1 MTRPKPAVILQPAAT
16 QQLKKGFDTLADLL
30 AITLGP
36 LRGMVLNSPELKE
49 LPEPLSDAATIAR
62 RMLGLPDR
70 AQNVGAM
77 LLRHLVWRVHQ
88 TVGDGSA
95 TTAVLAQAILAQAH
109 RYVTAGANAM
119 VVQRGVKKAVAVAV
133 AALIEQA
140 QTTVTEEDLVAVALG
155 VTSEPEL
162 SFILGEMY
170 ELLGPAAHISIEDYV
185 APYLERQYLE
195 GGHWNARLASAYLI
209 TAPTTRQAILK
220 RCYVAIYEGDLSQE
234 ADIRPLLALIAE
246 KKPANL
252 LLVAHK
258 IEGEALNA
266 LVTTHTNS
274 EMNILAA
281 NLQRVGPRRRA
292 DIHDL
297 AILTGAQPYSS
308 DLGQR
313 LANISA
319 DDLGSARRAE
329 ATVQELFVVGGEGNS
344 TKIRELINI
353 LQNRKSALPPGDDA
367 HAELQMRLARL
378 SGSAAI
384 LKIGAH
390 TKTERAV
397 LHQKAQQS
405 IKALSATLEEGYLPG
420 GGTAYLHCISAIDEL
435 PPPADQ
441 DELFGYKA
449 VARALEAPFRRI
461 LSNAGVTTAG
471 VSQAEILSE
480 KPGLLFDVIQ
490 GKTAAAQSARIFDA
504 AKVLRVA
511 LETAA
516 SGATM
521 ALSTDTIIL
530 KQHPEMS
537 YEP

>member
-1 MTRPKPAVILQPAAT
+1 MTKPKPAVILQPAAT

-49 LPEPLSDAATIAR
+49 IPEPLSDAATIAR

-133 AALIEQA
+133 DALMDQA
-140 QTTVTEEDLVAVALG
+140 QTTVTEEDLVAVAQG

-274 EMNILAA
+274 EMSILAA

-297 AILTGAQPYSS
+297 AVLTGAQPYSS
-308 DLGQR
+308 DLRAAIGQHHR
-313 LANISA
+313 
-319 DDLGSARRAE
+319 GRPGERPTRRSHGTR
-329 ATVQELFVVGGEGNS
+329 TVCC
-344 TKIRELINI
+344 RRR
-353 LQNRKSALPPGDDA
+353 RKSNEDPGA
-367 HAELQMRLARL
+367 
-378 SGSAAI
+378 
-384 LKIGAH
+384 
-390 TKTERAV
+390 
-397 LHQKAQQS
+397 
-405 IKALSATLEEGYLPG
+405 
-420 GGTAYLHCISAIDEL
+420 
-435 PPPADQ
+435 
-441 DELFGYKA
+441 
-449 VARALEAPFRRI
+449 
-461 LSNAGVTTAG
+461 N
-471 VSQAEILSE
+471 
-480 KPGLLFDVIQ
+480 
-490 GKTAAAQSARIFDA
+490 
-504 AKVLRVA
+504 
-511 LETAA
+511 
-516 SGATM
+516 
-521 ALSTDTIIL
+521 
-530 KQHPEMS
+530 
-537 YEP
+537 